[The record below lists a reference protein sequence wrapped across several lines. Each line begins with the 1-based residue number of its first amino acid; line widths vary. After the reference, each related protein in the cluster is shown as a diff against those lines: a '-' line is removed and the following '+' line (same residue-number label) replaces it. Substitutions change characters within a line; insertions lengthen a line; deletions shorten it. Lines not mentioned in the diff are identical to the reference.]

1 MKIKLSN
8 LVRLLDKNY
17 EGIARKLT
25 REQVLALDRLTT
37 DIEYE
42 NRGEEYYYPEA
53 RIADEFDAVGISR
66 NAISTMVRRSRTE
79 METRHLPDV
88 IEEQIEILEQLLI
101 PTGRVNPITFSD
113 SMRNQIRRKLSKM
126 TIKRMEASLRPVKL
140 REKSIKEWV
149 NEEDPIAARDA
160 EFEKF
165 MKGETRNGTILR
177 NRRENDKLHR

>member
-8 LVRLLDKNY
+8 LIKLLDKNY
-17 EGIARKLT
+17 EEIARRLT
-25 REQVLALDRLTT
+25 REQILALDRLTT

-42 NRGEEYYYPEA
+42 NRGEEYYHPEA

-66 NAISTMVRRSRTE
+66 NAVTMMVRRCRTE
-79 METRHLPDV
+79 MEERSLSDV

-101 PTGRVNPITFSD
+101 PTSRVNPITFSE

-140 REKSIKEWV
+140 REKSIKDWV

-160 EFEKF
+160 EFARF
-165 MKGETRNGTILR
+165 MKGGMRNGKVL
-177 NRRENDKLHR
+177 

>member
-8 LVRLLDKNY
+8 LVQLLDKNY
-17 EGIARKLT
+17 EEIARKLT

-37 DIEYE
+37 DIEYQ
-42 NRGEEYYYPEA
+42 NRGGEYYYPEA
-53 RIADEFDAVGISR
+53 RIADELDAIGISR
-66 NAISTMVRRSRTE
+66 TAVATMMKKHRAE
-79 METRHLPDV
+79 LETHHFPDV

-101 PTGRVNPITFSD
+101 PTGRVNPITFSE

-126 TIKRMEASLRPVKL
+126 TIGRMEASLRPVKL
-140 REKSIKEWV
+140 LEKSIKDWI

-165 MKGETRNGTILR
+165 MKGGM
-177 NRRENDKLHR
+177 HR